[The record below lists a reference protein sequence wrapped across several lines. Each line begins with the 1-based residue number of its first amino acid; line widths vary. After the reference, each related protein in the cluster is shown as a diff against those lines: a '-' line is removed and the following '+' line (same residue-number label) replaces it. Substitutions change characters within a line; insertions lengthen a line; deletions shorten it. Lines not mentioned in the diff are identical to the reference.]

1 MVDRIFAL
9 VVLALVLG
17 VPLGL
22 IFVLTGE
29 FLMDFVFY
37 YPLFMSALWIA
48 GGLYYCCLLYTSD
61 AADE

>member
-22 IFVLTGE
+22 IFVPVSYTHLT
-29 FLMDFVFY
+29 L
-37 YPLFMSALWIA
+37 PTI
-48 GGLYYCCLLYTSD
+48 LLV
-61 AADE
+61 